1 MDSFFDYYIWDVY
14 EVLDWLLET
23 IRSFLSSLF
32 DSEYSW
38 LFYLALLPALLMFVF
53 DILMTFILSVRLREF
68 RFFNVV
74 SPKSWRM
81 VNEVRNRSVNNNLSS
96 DLKNHPRDYF
106 LKYTRLSS
114 LAVRL
119 NQYKHAKAGD
129 IIRCKDGFKSIY
141 QGVKLKKDGTVLY
154 KYETNSKVLF
164 STLKPSQWSKST
176 GSQRMNSVKF
186 HIDKNKK

>member
-1 MDSFFDYYIWDVY
+1 MDNFFDYALWDLYEVGYWLSELISDFMREVY
-14 EVLDWLLET
+14 E
-23 IRSFLSSLF
+23 
-32 DSEYSW
+32 SEW
-38 LFYLALLPALLMFVF
+38 GWMFYLALMPFVLTFCF
-53 DILMTFILSVRLREF
+53 DLIMSFILSVRLRELKL
-68 RFFNVV
+68 FNAF

-81 VNEVRNRSVNNNLSS
+81 INETKNRSINNYSMS
-96 DLKNHPRDYF
+96 DLKNHPRDTF

-129 IIRCKDGFKSIY
+129 IIRSKDGFKSIY
-141 QGVKLKKDGTVLY
+141 QGVKLNKDGSVLY
-154 KYETNSKVLF
+154 KYHTNNGILF

-186 HIDKNKK
+186 TLKKNK

>member
-81 VNEVRNRSVNNNLSS
+81 VNEARTRSINTPGMH
-96 DLKNHPRDYF
+96 DMKNHPRDIL

-119 NQYKHAKAGD
+119 NMYKHAKAGD
-129 IIRCKDGFKSIY
+129 IIRCKDGFKSVY
-141 QGVKLKKDGTVLY
+141 QGVKLNKDGSVLY
-154 KYETNSKVLF
+154 KYHTNNGILF
-164 STLKPSQWSKST
+164 STMKPSQWAKST

-186 HIDKNKK
+186 TLKKNNK

>member
-1 MDSFFDYYIWDVY
+1 MQHFWEYGLWDLM
-14 EVLDWLLET
+14 E
-23 IRSFLSSLF
+23 ISSFLGNLWTDF
-32 DSEYSW
+32 IDRVYDSEFSW
-38 LFYLALLPALLMFVF
+38 LFMFALLVPLISLCF
-53 DILMTFILSVRLREF
+53 DILMSFILSVRLREF

-81 VNEVRNRSVNNNLSS
+81 INEVRNRSINTPGMH
-96 DLKNHPRDYF
+96 DLKNHPRDIF

-141 QGVKLKKDGTVLY
+141 QGVKLKKDGSVLY

-186 HIDKNKK
+186 HINKNGK

>member
-1 MDSFFDYYIWDVY
+1 MEHFWNHGIWDLFEVKDFILVMFTDFIDSFY
-14 EVLDWLLET
+14 ET
-23 IRSFLSSLF
+23 
-32 DSEYSW
+32 EYSW
-38 LFYLALLPALLMFVF
+38 LFYFALLVPLMTFVF
-53 DILMTFILSVRLREF
+53 DLIMSFIFSVRFREF

-81 VNEVRNRSVNNNLSS
+81 VNESRNRSINNYSMS
-96 DLKNHPRDYF
+96 DLKNHPRDIF

-119 NQYKHAKAGD
+119 NQYKNAKAGD

-141 QGVKLKKDGTVLY
+141 QGVKLKNDGSVLY

-164 STLKPSQWSKST
+164 STMKPLQWSKST
-176 GSQRMNSVKF
+176 GSQRMDSVKF
-186 HIDKNKK
+186 HINKNDK